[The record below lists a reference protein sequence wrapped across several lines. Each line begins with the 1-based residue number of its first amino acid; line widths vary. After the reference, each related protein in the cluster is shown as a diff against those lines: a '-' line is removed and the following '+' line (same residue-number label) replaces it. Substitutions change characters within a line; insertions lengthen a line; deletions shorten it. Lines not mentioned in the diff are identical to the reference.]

1 MPTKVK
7 PQGRGLDARLAWVS
21 PRALLGLTAALVVA
35 AGSVAVVAGAARQPP
50 RSRGASLTESVA
62 VVVSTFDINA
72 TAVGELEARRQI
84 EIRSRLEQPT
94 TIVDVLREGTN
105 VKAGEVLVRL
115 NADNIQ
121 QQIDE
126 EMLRVETARADLAV
140 AENAYEIQINE
151 NDSALRKA
159 ILAVE
164 LAQLGLKQWL
174 EGEVAAMRSKNELDL
189 DKAKRELERLSD
201 RYQRSQTLIKRDF
214 ISRDELK
221 RDELA
226 FLEAQAALQT
236 AELNRRIYESF
247 EYPKGDKTNRSTLEE
262 ATAEVERVRRKNE
275 SQLASRNADRIN
287 QRQQLTV
294 RESKLAKLREQLEAA
309 TLRAPSEGMVVHA
322 TSLNRDRFGGDARG
336 TMEVG
341 RQVTRNE
348 LLIVLP
354 DTSEMVASV
363 RVPESVAGR
372 VRPGQ
377 MATIRIDALQNRT
390 VRGEVLSVG
399 VLAESGGFRDPNL
412 REYTVKIRLD
422 DSALTMGVPLRP
434 SMRCEAEIAL
444 DRVERALAVPVQAVF
459 TDGPVRF
466 AYVESDDGWKRRPVR
481 MARRSDRYVEILAGL
496 TEGQRVLVRAPAA
509 GEVPEAAWDKAELNA
524 AGLDIGSDGKV
535 VAQGRP
541 GGGGG
546 GGGGAG
552 EGGAS
557 GRGGEGAGAPEGAP
571 GSTPNRTPRGTRPA
585 GERRAA
591 PGGEG
596 ERPAAPGSEPARP
609 DPPAEK
615 PAAPG
620 TKSGR

>member
-1 MPTKVK
+1 MLNDVNQQPR
-7 PQGRGLDARLAWVS
+7 GRSVRRGWAS
-21 PRALLGLTAALVVA
+21 PRALVGVAAALAVV
-35 AGSVAVVAGAARQPP
+35 AGSVAVVAGLGGAAKQSP

-94 TIVDVLREGTN
+94 TIVDVLREGTT
-105 VKAGEVLVRL
+105 VKAGDVLVRL

-164 LAQLGLKQWL
+164 LAQLDLKQWL

-201 RYQRSQTLIKRDF
+201 RYQRSQALIKRDF

-236 AELNRRIYESF
+236 AELNQRIYESF
-247 EYPKGDKTNRSTLEE
+247 EYPKGEKTNRSALEE

-309 TLRAPSEGMVVHA
+309 TLRAPSDGMVVHA
-322 TSLNRDRFGGDARG
+322 TSLNRDRFGGDAARG
-336 TMEVG
+336 SMEVG

-363 RVPESVAGR
+363 RVPESLAGR
-372 VRPGQ
+372 VRPGLP
-377 MATIRIDALQNRT
+377 ATIRIDALQNRT

-422 DSALTMGVPLRP
+422 DSALAMGVPLRP

-466 AYVESDDGWKRRPVR
+466 AYVEGDDGWRRKPVR
-481 MARRSDRYVEILAGL
+481 MARRSDRYAEIAAGL
-496 TEGQRVLVRAPAA
+496 VEGQRVLVRAPAS
-509 GEVPEAAWDKAELNA
+509 GEVADVPWDKAELNA
-524 AGLDIGSDGKV
+524 AGLDIGSDGKIV
-535 VAQGRP
+535 VPGRP
-541 GGGGG
+541 
-546 GGGGAG
+546 A
-552 EGGAS
+552 AA
-557 GRGGEGAGAPEGAP
+557 EGAGAPDAGE
-571 GSTPNRTPRGTRPA
+571 TPA
-585 GERRAA
+585 GNPGGGRGSRPGGQRR
-591 PGGEG
+591 PSGGEG
-596 ERPAAPGSEPARP
+596 ERPATGPANPPAGPAAEPPRREQPPAPGA
-609 DPPAEK
+609 K
-615 PAAPG
+615 
-620 TKSGR
+620 GRG

>member
-1 MPTKVK
+1 MKTTDR
-7 PQGRGLDARLAWVS
+7 QRGVAVAAVAAACVLA
-21 PRALLGLTAALVVA
+21 GLAGVAALGG
-35 AGSVAVVAGAARQPP
+35 AGRQTPRGGGGGASLGDSVAVV
-50 RSRGASLTESVA
+50 L
-62 VVVSTFDINA
+62 STFDINA
-72 TAVGELEARRQI
+72 TAVGELEARKQI
-84 EIRSRLEQPT
+84 EVRSQLEQPT
-94 TIVDVLREGTN
+94 TIVDVVREGTN

-115 NADNIQ
+115 NADSIQ

-164 LAQLGLKQWL
+164 LAQLDSKQWL
-174 EGEVAAMRSKNELDL
+174 EGEVAARRSKLELDL

-201 RYQRSQTLIKRDF
+201 RYQRSQALIARDF

-236 AELNRRIYESF
+236 AELNRRIYADF
-247 EYPKGDKTNRSTLEE
+247 EYPKGEKTKRSALEE
-262 ATAEVERVRRKNE
+262 ATAEVERIRRKNE
-275 SQLASRNADRIN
+275 SELASRNADRIN
-287 QRQQLTV
+287 KRQQLTV
-294 RESKLAKLREQLEAA
+294 REGKLSKLREQLEGA
-309 TLRAPSEGMVVHA
+309 TLRAPSDGMVVHA

-336 TMEVG
+336 SMEVG

-377 MATIRIDALQNRT
+377 QASVKIDALQGRS
-390 VRGEVLSVG
+390 VRGRVLSVG

-422 DSALTMGVPLRP
+422 DAALSMGVPLRP

-459 TDGPVRF
+459 TDGPIRF
-466 AYVESDDGWKRRPVR
+466 SYVEDGEGWRRKPVK
-481 MARRSDRYVEILAGL
+481 MGRRSDRYAEIAAGL
-496 TEGQRVLVRAPAA
+496 AEGDRVLVRQPAQ
-509 GEVPEAAWDKAELNA
+509 GEVVESGWDKAELNV
-524 AGLDIGSDGKV
+524 AGLDLNSEGKV
-535 VAQGRP
+535 VPLARAADERGGPP
-541 GGGGG
+541 GGPGNGGERG
-546 GGGGAG
+546 QRG
-552 EGGAS
+552 
-557 GRGGEGAGAPEGAP
+557 GRGQRDGGNGAAAPEAP
-571 GSTPNRTPRGTRPA
+571 A
-585 GERRAA
+585 Q
-591 PGGEG
+591 
-596 ERPAAPGSEPARP
+596 
-609 DPPAEK
+609 PPAEGDK
-615 PAAPG
+615 APRP
-620 TKSGR
+620 GR

>member
-1 MPTKVK
+1 MTHTHTSRE
-7 PQGRGLDARLAWVS
+7 GRPGPGLRLLAVVGGAGALAIAGLAVLAGTS
-21 PRALLGLTAALVVA
+21 RAAPRA
-35 AGSVAVVAGAARQPP
+35 AGQP
-50 RSRGASLTESVA
+50 SLAESVA
-62 VVVSTFDINA
+62 VVLSTFEINA

-84 EIRSRLEQPT
+84 EVRSQLEQPT
-94 TIVDVLREGTN
+94 TIVDVVREGAN
-105 VKAGEVLVRL
+105 VKAGEVLVKL
-115 NADNIQ
+115 NADSIQ

-164 LAQLGLKQWL
+164 LAELDQKQWL
-174 EGEVAAMRSKNELDL
+174 DGEVTAKRSKLDLDL
-189 DKAKRELERLSD
+189 DKAKRELDRLSD
-201 RYQRSQTLIKRDF
+201 RYQRSQTLIARDF

-236 AELNRRIYESF
+236 ADLNRRIYEQF
-247 EYPKGDKTNRSTLEE
+247 EYPKGEKTKRSTLEE
-262 ATAEVERVRRKNE
+262 AVAEVERVRRKNE

-294 RESKLAKLREQLEAA
+294 REGKLAKLREQLEGA
-309 TLRAPSEGMVVHA
+309 TLRAPSDGMVVHA
-322 TSLNRDRFGGDARG
+322 TSLNRDRWGGDARG

-377 MATIRIDALQNRT
+377 TAGIKIDALQGRS

-422 DSALTMGVPLRP
+422 DSALSLGVPLRP

-466 AYVESDDGWKRRPVR
+466 AYVEEGEGWRRKPVK

-496 TEGQRVLVRAPAA
+496 AEGQRVLVRAPGQ
-509 GEVPEAAWDKAELNA
+509 GEVPDAAWDKAELNA
-524 AGLDIGSDGKV
+524 AGLDLSADGKV
-535 VAQGRP
+535 IAMPRP
-541 GGGGG
+541 GADNPKAGPAEAKGSKGDRPRG
-546 GGGGAG
+546 QGSPGAGPGNGGAPAHG
-552 EGGAS
+552 ERA
-557 GRGGEGAGAPEGAP
+557 
-571 GSTPNRTPRGTRPA
+571 PA
-585 GERRAA
+585 GKPADAA
-591 PGGEG
+591 PSGG
-596 ERPAAPGSEPARP
+596 PS
-609 DPPAEK
+609 K
-615 PAAPG
+615 
-620 TKSGR
+620 K

>member
-1 MPTKVK
+1 MSRPRTI
-7 PQGRGLDARLAWVS
+7 ALA
-21 PRALLGLTAALVVA
+21 GCGIGVVA
-35 AGSVAVVAGAARQPP
+35 LAAMSVAVLAGTSRPAPGGRGAAGQT
-50 RSRGASLTESVA
+50 SLAESVA
-62 VVVSTFDINA
+62 VVMSTFDINA
-72 TAVGELEARRQI
+72 TAVGELEARKQI
-84 EIRSRLEQPT
+84 EVRSQLEQPT
-94 TIVDVLREGTN
+94 TIVDVVREGTN

-115 NADNIQ
+115 NADSIQ

-164 LAQLGLKQWL
+164 LAELDQKQWL
-174 EGEVAAMRSKNELDL
+174 DGDVTSKRSKLELEL
-189 DKAKRELERLSD
+189 DKAKRELDRLSD
-201 RYQRSQTLIKRDF
+201 RYQRSQTLIARDF

-236 AELNRRIYESF
+236 AELNQRIYEQF
-247 EYPKGDKTNRSTLEE
+247 EYPKGEKTKRSTLGE
-262 ATAEVERVRRKNE
+262 AVAEVERVRRKNE

-294 RESKLAKLREQLEAA
+294 REGKLAKLREQLEGA
-309 TLRAPSEGMVVHA
+309 TLRAPSDGMVVHA
-322 TSLNRDRFGGDARG
+322 TSLNRDRWGGDARG

-377 MATIRIDALQNRT
+377 GASVKIDALQGRS
-390 VRGEVLSVG
+390 VRGSVLSVG

-422 DSALTMGVPLRP
+422 DSALAMGVPLRP

-466 AYVESDDGWKRRPVR
+466 AYVDDGAGWRRKPVR

-496 TEGQRVLVRAPAA
+496 AEGQRVLVRAPAQN
-509 GEVPEAAWDKAELNA
+509 EVPELAWDKAELNA
-524 AGLDIGSDGKV
+524 TGLDLSGDGKV
-535 VAQGRP
+535 VALPRAGGEP
-541 GGGGG
+541 GKGGGPAA
-546 GGGGAG
+546 GGGA
-552 EGGAS
+552 EGKGAK
-557 GRGGEGAGAPEGAP
+557 
-571 GSTPNRTPRGTRPA
+571 
-585 GERRAA
+585 
-591 PGGEG
+591 G
-596 ERPAAPGSEPARP
+596 ERPRVPN
-609 DPPAEK
+609 
-615 PAAPG
+615 APG
-620 TKSGR
+620 TGGGEQPANKPGATGR

>member
-1 MPTKVK
+1 VGSAGT
-7 PQGRGLDARLAWVS
+7 LA
-21 PRALLGLTAALVVA
+21 VV
-35 AGSVAVVAGAARQPP
+35 GVAVLAGT
-50 RSRGASLTESVA
+50 SRGAPRAASQVSLAESVA
-62 VVVSTFDINA
+62 VVMSTFDINA

-84 EIRSRLEQPT
+84 EVRSQLEQPT
-94 TIVDVLREGTN
+94 TIVDVVREGVN
-105 VKAGEVLVRL
+105 VKAGEVLVKL
-115 NADNIQ
+115 NADSIQ

-164 LAQLGLKQWL
+164 LAELDQKQWL
-174 EGEVAAMRSKNELDL
+174 DGDVTAKRSKLDLDL
-189 DKAKRELERLSD
+189 DKAKRELDRLSD
-201 RYQRSQTLIKRDF
+201 RYQRSQTLIARDF

-236 AELNRRIYESF
+236 ADLNRRIYEQF
-247 EYPKGDKTNRSTLEE
+247 EYPKGEKTKRSTLEE
-262 ATAEVERVRRKNE
+262 AVAEVERVRRKNE

-294 RESKLAKLREQLEAA
+294 REGKLAKLREQLEGA
-309 TLRAPSEGMVVHA
+309 TLRAPSDGMVVHA
-322 TSLNRDRFGGDARG
+322 TSLNRDRWGGDARG

-377 MATIRIDALQNRT
+377 TASVKIDALQGRS

-422 DSALTMGVPLRP
+422 DSALNLGVPLRP

-466 AYVESDDGWKRRPVR
+466 AYVEEGEGWRRKPVK

-496 TEGQRVLVRAPAA
+496 AEGQRVLVRAPAQN
-509 GEVPEAAWDKAELNA
+509 EVAATAWDKAELNA
-524 AGLDIGSDGKV
+524 AGLDLSGDGKV
-535 VAQGRP
+535 IAMPRP
-541 GGGGG
+541 GADTPKA
-546 GGGGAG
+546 AG
-552 EGGAS
+552 TDAKGSKGDRP
-557 GRGGEGAGAPEGAP
+557 RGP
-571 GSTPNRTPRGTRPA
+571 GSPGTPASNGSAPA
-585 GERRAA
+585 
-591 PGGEG
+591 PG
-596 ERPAAPGSEPARP
+596 ERPAPRPADATP
-609 DPPAEK
+609 S
-615 PAAPG
+615 G
-620 TKSGR
+620 TSKK